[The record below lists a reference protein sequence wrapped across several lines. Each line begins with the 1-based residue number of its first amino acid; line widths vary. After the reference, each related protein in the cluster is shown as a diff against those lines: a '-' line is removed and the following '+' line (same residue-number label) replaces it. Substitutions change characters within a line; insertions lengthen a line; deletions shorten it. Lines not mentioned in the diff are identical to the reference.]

1 MVWHSLTYGEADRF
15 ADDQQVAA
23 AFFAHAYRVGVKN
36 LPDGQS
42 ALAYTRH
49 HLDRLKLGQELE
61 RLKWGKKRYKLPPSQ
76 LAG

>member
-1 MVWHSLTYGEADRF
+1 MVWIGLTYGEADRF

-36 LPDGQS
+36 LPNGQS

-61 RLKWGKKRYKLPPSQ
+61 RLKWGKKRYKLPPSE
-76 LAG
+76 LTG